1 MKKIFIFAI
10 CTLLFN
16 LAQAAGTVL
25 TPSTNFKAS
34 TAKYDD
40 TIRQTAVPGY
50 YHNNIYKLRL
60 DSIQKDVQLDYN
72 EYVQT
77 YIDTYSRHKDE
88 MAKVLGLSQYYFPIY
103 EKAFREAGIPEE
115 IKYLS
120 IVESKLDPTAVSR
133 VGATGPWQFMA
144 ATAKLYGLNMNDY
157 VDDRRD
163 PVQAS
168 YAAAAYL
175 KDAYMMFGDWLLA
188 IASYNCG
195 KSSVERAVAKA
206 NSLNF
211 WDVRQY
217 LPAETRNYVPAFI
230 GVAYVMNYAKKH
242 DIIQRQL
249 SNVYSRTDTVLVNR
263 HVSLSNVS
271 RALNV
276 DLHQLTMLNPA
287 YKKQIVNGTIT
298 APRRLVIPV
307 TGHENYST
315 LYSVLNDDQPVFTTP
330 LAPVAATTYAAV
342 KETAVRRMPDS
353 HIVKK
358 GETLAYIADVYG
370 VELQD
375 LKDWNNL
382 KSNKAIVG
390 KKLWLNDAH
399 QLVMQPVDVLKQNL
413 KVLTYTV
420 QSGDTLN
427 VIANKFEGVSIEQI
441 KALNG
446 LKQDR
451 LEPGMTLKIS
461 RG

>member
-1 MKKIFIFAI
+1 MKKLFTFTI
-10 CTLLFN
+10 CILLIN
-16 LAQAAGTVL
+16 IAQAAS
-25 TPSTNFKAS
+25 PFIASANSKA
-34 TAKYDD
+34 THAKYGD

-50 YHNNIYKLRL
+50 YQNNIYKLRL

-72 EYVQT
+72 EFVQT

-88 MAKVLGLSQYYFPIY
+88 MGRVLGLSQYYFPIY

-144 ATAKLYGLNMNDY
+144 ATAKLYGLNMNNY

-206 NSLNF
+206 GSLDF
-211 WDVRQY
+211 WAVRQY
-217 LPAETRNYVPAFI
+217 LPTETRNYVPAFI

-242 DIIQRQL
+242 DITPQQPWNIYL
-249 SNVYSRTDTVLVNR
+249 KTDTVLVNK
-263 HVSLSNVS
+263 HVSLSNVARS
-271 RALNV
+271 INV
-276 DLHQLTMLNPA
+276 DLHQLTTLNPA
-287 YKKQIVNGTIT
+287 YTKLIVNGTAT
-298 APRRLVIPV
+298 APRRIVLPA
-307 TGHENYST
+307 TPNENYAA
-315 LYSVLNDDQPVFTTP
+315 LYTALNDDQAVATTQP
-330 LAPVAATTYAAV
+330 TRVVTYAAN
-342 KETAVRRMPDS
+342 KETAVKRMPDS

-358 GETLAYIADVYG
+358 GETLAYIADRYG

-382 KSNKAIVG
+382 RSSKAIVG

-399 QLVMQPVDVLKQNL
+399 QLVMQPTDAVKRDL
-413 KVLTYTV
+413 KVVTYTV
-420 QSGDTLN
+420 KAGDTLN
-427 VIANKFEGVSIEQI
+427 VIANKFEGVSIETI

>member
-1 MKKIFIFAI
+1 MKKLFTFSI
-10 CTLLFN
+10 CIVLIN
-16 LAQAAGTVL
+16 IARAASPL
-25 TPSTNFKAS
+25 IAPANSKAP
-34 TAKYDD
+34 AKYDD
-40 TIRQTAVPGY
+40 TIRQVAVPGY
-50 YHNNIYKLRL
+50 YQNNIFKLRL

-72 EYVQT
+72 EFVQT

-88 MAKVLGLSQYYFPIY
+88 MGRVLGLSTYYFPIY

-144 ATAKLYGLNMNDY
+144 PTAKMYGLSMDNY

-217 LPAETRNYVPAFI
+217 LPTETRNYVPAFI

-242 DIIQRQL
+242 DIIQQQTASFYL
-249 SNVYSRTDTVLVNR
+249 RTDTVLVNR
-263 HVSLSNVS
+263 HVSLSNIA
-271 RALNV
+271 RAINV
-276 DLHQLTMLNPA
+276 DLQQLSILNPA
-287 YKKQIVNGTIT
+287 YKKQIVNGSATV
-298 APRRLVIPV
+298 PRRLVIPL
-307 TGHENYST
+307 TGHENYNN
-315 LYSVLNDDQPVFTTP
+315 LYSALNDDQPVFIAQS
-330 LAPVAATTYAAV
+330 APVVATFAV
-342 KETAVRRMPDS
+342 AKETTVRRMPDS

-382 KSNKAIVG
+382 RSSKAIVG

-399 QLVMQPVDVLKQNL
+399 QLVMQPTSLPKQNL
-413 KVLTYTV
+413 KIVTYTV
-420 QSGDTLN
+420 QAGDTLN
-427 VIANKFEGVSIEQI
+427 VISNKFEGVSIENI

>member
-1 MKKIFIFAI
+1 MKKLFTFTI
-10 CTLLFN
+10 CILLIN
-16 LAQAAGTVL
+16 IAQAASPL
-25 TPSTNFKAS
+25 LASANKKATPAN
-34 TAKYDD
+34 YDD
-40 TIRQTAVPGY
+40 TTRQAAVPGY
-50 YHNNIYKLRL
+50 YHNNTYKLRL

-72 EYVQT
+72 EFVQT

-88 MAKVLGLSQYYFPIY
+88 MGRVLGLTKYYFPIY

-115 IKYLS
+115 IKYLA

-144 ATAKLYGLNMNDY
+144 ATAKLYGLNMDSY

-217 LPAETRNYVPAFI
+217 LPTETRNYVPAFI
-230 GVAYVMNYAKKH
+230 GVAYVMNYAKTH
-242 DIIQRQL
+242 DIIQQQPANFYL
-249 SNVYSRTDTVLVNR
+249 RTDTVLVNR
-263 HVSLSNVS
+263 HVSLSNVA
-271 RALNV
+271 RAINV
-276 DLHQLTMLNPA
+276 DLQQLAILNPA
-287 YKKQIVNGTIT
+287 YKRQLVNGT
-298 APRRLVIPV
+298 AKALRRLVIPV
-307 TGHENYST
+307 TANENYAS
-315 LYSVLNDDQPVFTTP
+315 LYSALNDDQPIIAP
-330 LAPVAATTYAAV
+330 QPAPVVTYV
-342 KETAVRRMPDS
+342 PNKETAVRRMPDS

-358 GETLAYIADVYG
+358 GESLAYIADIYG

-382 KSNKAIVG
+382 RSSKAIVG
-390 KKLWLNDAH
+390 KKLWLNDTH
-399 QLVMQPVDVLKQNL
+399 QLVMQPTNAPGNNL
-413 KVLTYTV
+413 KMVTYTV
-420 QSGDTLN
+420 KAGDTLN
-427 VIANKFEGVSIEQI
+427 VIANKFEGISVENI

>member
-1 MKKIFIFAI
+1 MKKFFTFSI
-10 CTLLFN
+10 CILLIN
-16 LAQAAGTVL
+16 IARAASPL
-25 TPSTNFKAS
+25 IAPANSKAP
-34 TAKYDD
+34 AKYDD
-40 TIRQTAVPGY
+40 TTRQVAVPGY
-50 YHNNIYKLRL
+50 YQNNIFKLRL

-72 EYVQT
+72 EFVQT

-88 MAKVLGLSQYYFPIY
+88 MGRVLGLSTYYFPIY

-144 ATAKLYGLNMNDY
+144 PTAKMYGLSMDNY

-217 LPAETRNYVPAFI
+217 LPTETRNYVPAFI

-242 DIIQRQL
+242 DITQQQPANFYL
-249 SNVYSRTDTVLVNR
+249 RTDTVLVNR
-263 HVSLSNVS
+263 HVSLSNIA
-271 RALNV
+271 RAINV
-276 DLHQLTMLNPA
+276 DLQQLTMLNPA
-287 YKKQIVNGTIT
+287 YKKQIVNGTTT

-307 TGHENYST
+307 TGHENYIN
-315 LYSVLNDDQPVFTTP
+315 LYSALNDDQPVFIAQSTPVVTTF
-330 LAPVAATTYAAV
+330 AAA
-342 KETAVRRMPDS
+342 KEITVRRMPDS

-358 GETLAYIADVYG
+358 GETLAYIADIYG

-382 KSNKAIVG
+382 RSSKAIVG
-390 KKLWLNDAH
+390 KKLWLNDTH
-399 QLVMQPVDVLKQNL
+399 QLVMQPTDAPTSDLKII
-413 KVLTYTV
+413 TYTV
-420 QSGDTLN
+420 KVGDTLN
-427 VIANKFEGVSIEQI
+427 VIANKFEGVSIENI

>member
-1 MKKIFIFAI
+1 MKKLFTFII
-10 CTLLFN
+10 CLLLIN
-16 LAQAAGTVL
+16 LARAASPLIAPANSKITH
-25 TPSTNFKAS
+25 
-34 TAKYDD
+34 AKYDD
-40 TIRQTAVPGY
+40 TIRQAAVPGY
-50 YHNNIYKLRL
+50 YQNNIFKLRL

-72 EYVQT
+72 EFVQT

-88 MAKVLGLSQYYFPIY
+88 MGRVLGLSNYYFPIY

-144 ATAKLYGLNMNDY
+144 PTAKMYGLNMDSY

-217 LPAETRNYVPAFI
+217 LPTETRNYVPAFI

-242 DIIQRQL
+242 DIIHQQPANFYL
-249 SNVYSRTDTVLVNR
+249 RTDTVVVNR
-263 HVSLSNVS
+263 HVSLSNIA
-271 RALNV
+271 RAINV
-276 DLHQLTMLNPA
+276 DLQQLAILNPA
-287 YKKQIVNGTIT
+287 YKKQIVNGTAS
-298 APRRLVIPV
+298 APRRLVIPF
-307 TGHENYST
+307 TAHENYIS
-315 LYSVLNDDQPVFTTP
+315 LYSALNDDQPTVAAQY
-330 LAPVAATTYAAV
+330 APVVTYPAS
-342 KETAVRRMPDS
+342 KETQVRRMPDS

-358 GETLAYIADVYG
+358 GESLAYIADKYG

-382 KSNKAIVG
+382 LSSKAIVG
-390 KKLWLNDAH
+390 KKLWLNDTH
-399 QLVMQPVDVLKQNL
+399 QLVMQPTNAPKHDL
-413 KVLTYTV
+413 KVVTYTV
-420 QSGDTLN
+420 QTGDTLN
-427 VIANKFEGVSIEQI
+427 VIANKFEGVSIENI

-446 LKQDR
+446 LTQDR
-451 LEPGMTLKIS
+451 IQPGMTLKIS

>member
-1 MKKIFIFAI
+1 MKKLFAVTI
-10 CTLLFN
+10 CILLLN
-16 LAQAAGTVL
+16 LAQAANPVL
-25 TPSTNFKAS
+25 TPTANLK
-34 TAKYDD
+34 TTLAKYDD
-40 TIRQTAVPGY
+40 SLRHTAVPGY
-50 YHNNIYKLRL
+50 YQNNIYKLRL

-72 EYVQT
+72 EFVQT

-88 MAKVLGLSQYYFPIY
+88 MGRVLGLSKYYFPIY

-144 ATAKLYGLNMNDY
+144 ATAKLYGLNMDSY

-206 NSLNF
+206 GSLDF

-217 LPAETRNYVPAFI
+217 LPTETRNYVPAFI

-242 DIIQRQL
+242 DIIPQQPW
-249 SNVYSRTDTVLVNR
+249 SIYSRTDTVLVNR
-263 HVSLSNVS
+263 FVSLSNVS
-271 RALNV
+271 KAIGV
-276 DLHQLTMLNPA
+276 DIQQLTTLNPA
-287 YKKQIVNGTIT
+287 YKRQIVNGTPT
-298 APRRLVIPV
+298 APRRLVIPA
-307 TGHENYST
+307 TAHENFAA
-315 LYSVLNDDQPVFTTP
+315 LYSALNDDQPI
-330 LAPVAATTYAAV
+330 VAAQPVPVVTYATN
-342 KETAVRRMPDS
+342 KETSVRRMPDS

-358 GETLAYIADVYG
+358 GETLAYIADRYG

-382 KSNKAIVG
+382 RSSKAIVG
-390 KKLWLNDAH
+390 KKLWLNDDH
-399 QLVMQPVDVLKQNL
+399 QLVMQPTDLPKHDLKI
-413 KVLTYTV
+413 VTYTV
-420 QSGDTLN
+420 QAGDTLN
-427 VIANKFEGVSIEQI
+427 VISNKFEGVSVETI

>member
-1 MKKIFIFAI
+1 MKKLFTFTI
-10 CTLLFN
+10 CILLIN
-16 LAQAAGTVL
+16 IAQAASPL
-25 TPSTNFKAS
+25 IASANSKATP
-34 TAKYDD
+34 AKYDD
-40 TIRQTAVPGY
+40 TIRQVAVPGY
-50 YHNNIYKLRL
+50 YQNNIFKLRL

-72 EYVQT
+72 EFVQT

-88 MAKVLGLSQYYFPIY
+88 MGRVLGLSKYYFPIY

-144 ATAKLYGLNMNDY
+144 ATAKLYGLNMNSY

-206 NSLNF
+206 GSLDF

-217 LPAETRNYVPAFI
+217 LPTETRNYVPAFI

-242 DIIQRQL
+242 DITQQQPANFYL
-249 SNVYSRTDTVLVNR
+249 RTDTVLVNR
-263 HVSLSNVS
+263 HVSLSNVA
-271 RALNV
+271 RAINV
-276 DLHQLTMLNPA
+276 DLQQLTILNPA
-287 YKKQIVNGTIT
+287 YKKQIVNGTAN
-298 APRRLVIPV
+298 APRRLVLPV
-307 TGHENYST
+307 TAHENYIS
-315 LYSVLNDDQPVFTTP
+315 LYLALNDDQVIVAAQP
-330 LAPVAATTYAAV
+330 APVVTYVANT
-342 KETAVRRMPDS
+342 ETVVRRMPDS

-358 GETLAYIADVYG
+358 GETLAYIADKYG

-382 KSNKAIVG
+382 RSSKAIVG
-390 KKLWLNDAH
+390 KKLWLNDTH
-399 QLVMQPVDVLKQNL
+399 QLVMQPTDAPKRDLKM
-413 KVLTYTV
+413 VTYTV
-420 QSGDTLN
+420 KAGDTLN
-427 VIANKFEGVSIEQI
+427 VIANKFEGVSIETI